1 MQQVQ
6 IAVTGGVEG
15 ETGLVDR
22 ALAAVRA
29 HLGMEVA
36 YLSEFVDGRS
46 VFRAVDAPGFE
57 AMAHVGASMSL
68 DDVYCQHILDGRLP
82 ELIADTAEAP
92 LALAMPIT
100 QMVPIGAHVSIPIR
114 RPDGSPFGMFCCLS
128 RTPNPS
134 LNARDLEIMRMFADL
149 AAGEIN
155 GAIAERAEREAVE
168 ARVTAALAGGGFAMA
183 YQPIFDLGAP
193 RPSGFEALTRFA
205 IEPRRGPDVW
215 FAEAASVGRE
225 VDLELAT
232 IRAGLDALAALP
244 RDVYVSVNA
253 GPATAIDPGLY
264 DLLRAFEPER
274 IVLELIE
281 HAAIACYAELGKAL
295 EPIRFL
301 GVKLAIDDAGAGY
314 SGLQH
319 IVRLR
324 PDILK
329 LDVSLTRGIET
340 DPAKRSLAAA
350 MMHFARETRALIV
363 AEGIETEAEHATLRR
378 LGIHRGQGYLLGRPL
393 TLDAAAALCETGGMG
408 LLRAG

>member
-1 MQQVQ
+1 
-6 IAVTGGVEG
+6 
-15 ETGLVDR
+15 
-22 ALAAVRA
+22 
-29 HLGMEVA
+29 ME
-36 YLSEFVDGRS
+36 
-46 VFRAVDAPGFE
+46 
-57 AMAHVGASMSL
+57 
-68 DDVYCQHILDGRLP
+68 
-82 ELIADTAEAP
+82 
-92 LALAMPIT
+92 
-100 QMVPIGAHVSIPIR
+100 
-114 RPDGSPFGMFCCLS
+114 
-128 RTPNPS
+128 
-134 LNARDLEIMRMFADL
+134 
-149 AAGEIN
+149 
-155 GAIAERAEREAVE
+155 
-168 ARVTAALAGGGFAMA
+168 
-183 YQPIFDLGAP
+183 
-193 RPSGFEALTRFA
+193 LT
-205 IEPRRGPDVW
+205 
-215 FAEAASVGRE
+215 
-225 VDLELAT
+225 
-232 IRAGLDALAALP
+232 
-244 RDVYVSVNA
+244 
-253 GPATAIDPGLY
+253 
-264 DLLRAFEPER
+264 
-274 IVLELIE
+274 E